1 MKNLL
6 IVGTGGFAIEVFEH
20 AQNSIGYGTEYLI
33 KGFIEGN
40 IPCDYEKYKSL
51 PANVFGNCIEY
62 QICENDIFFLAI
74 ADPIIKEKVANI
86 ILNKG
91 GEFINLIHNTSV
103 VSKHA
108 KLGSGIFLGAF
119 SIVTGDA
126 IIDDFVMIN
135 TYSGISHGCKI
146 GAYSSVMGHVGIN
159 GNTIIGH
166 HSYWGSGSRCLPGS
180 RIGNNTKIG
189 AASLV
194 LKKVKDNSTVFG
206 VPAKYI

>member
-1 MKNLL
+1 MKNL
-6 IVGTGGFAIEVFEH
+6 IIIGTGGFALEVYEH
-20 AQNSIGYGTEYLI
+20 AQNSLGYGSEYTI

-51 PANVFGNCIEY
+51 PAKVFGNCLDYKIEKD
-62 QICENDIFFLAI
+62 DIFMIAI
-74 ADPIIKEKVANI
+74 ADPCIKETITNI

-91 GEFINLIHNTSV
+91 GEFINLIHNTAV

-108 KLGSGIFLGAF
+108 KLGKGIFLGAF

-166 HSYWGSGSRCLPGS
+166 HTYWGSGARCLPGCK
-180 RIGNNTKIG
+180 IGNYAKIG